1 MKEEIKSE
9 FRKSG
14 FDLDEEEEILNKCLT
29 FCINY
34 SLSPSD
40 LVSSWEVY
48 YLNRLLKGSTVQNAE
63 MDGFLLHLQ
72 NNKKEDVIM
81 EEAGLH
87 TYSIRDA
94 EMYWLLLHIKID
106 CKLQWF
112 LFIAV
117 SCMIMFLSNDDETKD
132 NAPGT
137 PTDHHQD
144 LYSPAHDSTPLMYGS
159 VLSSGKPSKLVT
171 PFSKR
176 TDRFAVKFS
185 INTIPDVE
193 NGMQEPNHENA
204 ENDEDDV
211 IKKVLPRKR
220 CSLVVHGSGPKPGCR
235 FMYDRTEDRLNAIET
250 RIRKHTRALV
260 ASGFYEEPTDPTI
273 ASQRNI
279 FSIGMICCDGE
290 GRLNE
295 KSVMLQS
302 SVEHSGGECVR
313 LDLGHLSHFSVFPGQ
328 VVGIGGHNPS
338 GHCLVASKLV
348 DSIPISVAD
357 KDLNPAKKQAIDKEN
372 QPTDLLCEQR
382 ELSMIIAAGPFTTT
396 DNLLFEPLVELL
408 AYAKRRP
415 PQLLV
420 LLGPFIDSE
429 HPDIKKGI
437 TERSFD
443 ELFRFEVLRKLED
456 YVECMGSAA
465 RVLLVPSIRDA
476 NHDFVFPQPALDISL
491 PDLKS
496 QIVSLTNPGIFE
508 ANEVKIGCCTV
519 DILKQVSGE
528 EISRTAAD
536 GKPSD
541 RLSRLA
547 NHILNQQSFYPLYP
561 PAESVPL
568 DFSLAPEA
576 LQLSLVPDVLIL
588 PSDIKYFV
596 KVLNSES
603 EGISPMKCIA
613 VNPGR
618 LAKGEGG
625 GTFVELDFGGGPDK
639 INASIV
645 GI

>member
-1 MKEEIKSE
+1 MEEEIKSE
-9 FRKSG
+9 FKKSG
-14 FDLDEEEEILNKCLT
+14 FDLEEEEEIMNKCLT

-34 SLSPSD
+34 SLSASD

-48 YLNRLLKGSTVQNAE
+48 YLNRQLNEPTVQNAE

-72 NNKKEDVIM
+72 NKKKEDVVK
-81 EEAGLH
+81 EEVGLH
-87 TYSIRDA
+87 TYSIRDV
-94 EMYWLLLHIKID
+94 EMILN
-106 CKLQWF
+106 
-112 LFIAV
+112 
-117 SCMIMFLSNDDETKD
+117 NDDDTKD
-132 NAPGT
+132 NTPGT
-137 PTDHHQD
+137 PSDHHQD
-144 LYSPAHDSTPLMYGS
+144 LYSPVHDTSLMYGNN
-159 VLSSGKPSKLVT
+159 LSSGKPSKLET

-185 INTIPDVE
+185 INTMPDVE
-193 NGMQEPNHENA
+193 NGEQEPNHENA

-211 IKKVLPRKR
+211 VRKVVPRKR
-220 CSLVVHGSGPKPGCR
+220 CSLVVHGSEPKPDCR
-235 FMYDRTEDRLNAIET
+235 FMYDRTEDRVKAVEN

-260 ASGFYEEPTDPTI
+260 ASGLYEEPTDPTI
-273 ASQRNI
+273 ASQRGI
-279 FSIGMICCDGE
+279 FAVGMICCDGE

-302 SVEHSGGECVR
+302 SFEHSGGECVR
-313 LDLGHLSHFSVFPGQ
+313 LDLQRLSHFSVFPGQ

-348 DSIPISVAD
+348 DSIPTSVAEE
-357 KDLNPAKKQAIDKEN
+357 DLNPAKKQAIDREN
-372 QPTDLLCEQR
+372 QPTDLLSKQR
-382 ELSMIIAAGPFTTT
+382 DLSMIIAAGPFTTT
-396 DNLLFEPLVELL
+396 DNLLFEPLIELL

-415 PQLLV
+415 TQLLV

-429 HPDIKKGI
+429 HPDIKKG
-437 TERSFD
+437 TVDRSFD
-443 ELFRFEVLRKLED
+443 EIFQFEILRKLEE

-476 NHDFVFPQPALDISL
+476 NHDFVFPQPAFDINL

-496 QIVSLTNPGIFE
+496 QIVSLPNPGIFE
-508 ANEVKIGCCTV
+508 ANEVKVGCCTV

-528 EISRTAAD
+528 EISRTAKD
-536 GKPSD
+536 GKPID
-541 RLSRLA
+541 RMSRLA
-547 NHILNQQSFYPLYP
+547 NHILNQRSFYPLYP

-603 EGISPMKCIA
+603 EGMNHIKCIA

-625 GTFVELDFGGGPDK
+625 GTFVELDYCGGPDK

>member
-1 MKEEIKSE
+1 MEEEIKSE
-9 FRKSG
+9 FKRSG
-14 FDLDEEEEILNKCLT
+14 FDLEDEEEVLSKCVP

-34 SLSPSD
+34 SLNPSD

-48 YLNRLLKGSTVQNAE
+48 YLNRQLNEPTVQNAE
-63 MDGFLLHLQ
+63 IDGFLLHLQ
-72 NNKKEDVIM
+72 NQKKEDVIKEQ

-87 TYSIRDA
+87 TYSIGDV
-94 EMYWLLLHIKID
+94 EMILN
-106 CKLQWF
+106 
-112 LFIAV
+112 
-117 SCMIMFLSNDDETKD
+117 NDDDTKD
-132 NAPGT
+132 NPPGT
-137 PTDHHQD
+137 PIDHHQD
-144 LYSPAHDSTPLMYGS
+144 LFSPAPDTTSLMYEN
-159 VLSSGKPSKLVT
+159 VLSSGKLSKSKLVT

-185 INTIPDVE
+185 INTVPDVE
-193 NGMQEPNHENA
+193 NGKQESNHENV

-211 IKKVLPRKR
+211 VRRVPQRKR
-220 CSLVVHGSGPKPGCR
+220 CSLVIHGSGPKPGCR
-235 FMYDRTEDRLNAIET
+235 FMYDRTEDRLNAIEN
-250 RIRKHTRALV
+250 RIRKHTRAFV
-260 ASGFYEEPTDPTI
+260 ASGLYEEPTDPTT
-273 ASQRNI
+273 ASQRSI
-279 FSIGMICCDGE
+279 FAVGMICCDGE

-302 SVEHSGGECVR
+302 SIEHSGGECVR
-313 LDLGHLSHFSVFPGQ
+313 LDLQRLSHYSIFPGQ

-338 GHCLVASKLV
+338 GHCFVASKLV

-357 KDLNPAKKQAIDKEN
+357 ENLNPAKKQAIDKEN
-372 QPTDLLCEQR
+372 QPTDLLCKQR

-396 DNLLFEPLVELL
+396 DNLLFEPLIELL

-420 LLGPFIDSE
+420 LLGPFVDSE
-429 HPDIKKGI
+429 HPDVKKG
-437 TERSFD
+437 TVDRSFD
-443 ELFRFEVLRKLED
+443 EIFHFEILRKLED
-456 YVECMGSAA
+456 YEECVGSAT
-465 RVLLVPSIRDA
+465 RVLLIPSIRDA
-476 NHDFVFPQPALDISL
+476 HHDFVFPQPALDINL

-496 QIVSLTNPGIFE
+496 QIVSLSNPGIFE
-508 ANEVKIGCCTV
+508 ANEVKVGCCTV
-519 DILKQVSGE
+519 DILKQISGE
-528 EISRTAAD
+528 EISRTVAD
-536 GKPSD
+536 GKPID

-547 NHILNQQSFYPLYP
+547 DHILNQQSFYPLYP

-568 DFSLAPEA
+568 DFSFAPEA
-576 LQLSLVPDVLIL
+576 LQLSSIPDVLIL

-596 KVLNSES
+596 KVLSSEN
-603 EGISPMKCIA
+603 EGINHMKCIA

-625 GTFVELDFGGGPDK
+625 GTFVELDYCGGADQ

>member
-48 YLNRLLKGSTVQNAE
+48 YLNRFVSSASVSVVTYGQNCPPKLLNGSTVQNAE

-94 EMYWLLLHIKID
+94 EIYWLLLHIKID

-112 LFIAV
+112 LLIAV
-117 SCMIMFLSNDDETKD
+117 SCMIMLLSNDDETRD

-144 LYSPAHDSTPLMYGS
+144 IYSPAHDTTPLMYGN

-185 INTIPDVE
+185 INTMPDVE
-193 NGMQEPNHENA
+193 NGMQEPNHENV

-220 CSLVVHGSGPKPGCR
+220 CSLVVHGSGPKQGCR
-235 FMYDRTEDRLNAIET
+235 FMYDRTEDRLNAIEN
-250 RIRKHTRALV
+250 RIKKHTRALV
-260 ASGFYEEPTDPTI
+260 ASGLYEEPTDPTI
-273 ASQRNI
+273 ASQGI
-279 FSIGMICCDGE
+279 HVQASLLIH
-290 GRLNE
+290 L
-295 KSVMLQS
+295 

-443 ELFRFEVLRKLED
+443 ELFRFEVLRK
-456 YVECMGSAA
+456 
-465 RVLLVPSIRDA
+465 
-476 NHDFVFPQPALDISL
+476 PALDISL

>member
-1 MKEEIKSE
+1 MEEEIKSE
-9 FRKSG
+9 FKRSG
-14 FDLDEEEEILNKCLT
+14 FDIEDEEEILNKCIP

-48 YLNRLLKGSTVQNAE
+48 YLNRQLNEPLVQNAE
-63 MDGFLLHLQ
+63 IDGFLLHLQ
-72 NNKKEDVIM
+72 NQKKEDVIKEQ

-87 TYSIRDA
+87 VYSIRDV
-94 EMYWLLLHIKID
+94 EMILNK
-106 CKLQWF
+106 
-112 LFIAV
+112 
-117 SCMIMFLSNDDETKD
+117 DDDDT
-132 NAPGT
+132 PGT

-144 LYSPAHDSTPLMYGS
+144 LFSPAHDTPSLMYEN
-159 VLSSGKPSKLVT
+159 VLSSGKLSKSKLVT

-193 NGMQEPNHENA
+193 NEKHEPNHES
-204 ENDEDDV
+204 DEDDIV
-211 IKKVLPRKR
+211 RRVLPRKR
-220 CSLVVHGSGPKPGCR
+220 CSLVIHGSGPKPGCR
-235 FMYDRTEDRLNAIET
+235 FMYDTTEDRLNAIEN
-250 RIRKHTRALV
+250 RIKKHTRAFV
-260 ASGFYEEPTDPTI
+260 ASGLYEPTDPTT
-273 ASQRNI
+273 ASQRSI
-279 FSIGMICCDGE
+279 FAVGMICCDGE
-290 GRLNE
+290 GRINE

-302 SVEHSGGECVR
+302 SIEHSGGECVR
-313 LDLGHLSHFSVFPGQ
+313 LDLQNLSHYSVFPGQ

-338 GHCLVASKLV
+338 GHCFVVSKLV
-348 DSIPISVAD
+348 DSIPFAIAD
-357 KDLNPAKKQAIDKEN
+357 EDLNPAKKQAIGKEN
-372 QPTDLLCEQR
+372 QSTDLFCKQR

-408 AYAKRRP
+408 TYAKRRP

-420 LLGPFIDSE
+420 LLGPFVDAD
-429 HPDIKKGI
+429 HPDIKNG
-437 TERSFD
+437 TVDRSFD
-443 ELFRFEVLRKLED
+443 EIFHFEIMKKLED
-456 YVECMGSAA
+456 YVECMGSAP

-476 NHDFVFPQPALDISL
+476 NHDFVFPQPALDINL

-508 ANEVKIGCCTV
+508 ANEVKVGCCTV
-519 DILKQVSGE
+519 DILKHVSGE
-528 EISRTAAD
+528 EISRTASD
-536 GKPSD
+536 GKPID
-541 RLSRLA
+541 RMSRLA
-547 NHILNQQSFYPLYP
+547 NHILNQRSFYPLYP
-561 PAESVPL
+561 PAESIPL

-596 KVLNSES
+596 KVLNSEG
-603 EGISPMKCIA
+603 EGINQSKCIA
-613 VNPGR
+613 INPGR

-625 GTFVELDFGGGPDK
+625 GTFAELEYCGGSDK

>member
-1 MKEEIKSE
+1 MNEEIKSE

-14 FDLDEEEEILNKCLT
+14 FHLNKEEEEELLSKCVT

-48 YLNRLLKGSTVQNAE
+48 YLNRQLNEPTVQNVE
-63 MDGFLLHLQ
+63 MDGFLMHLQ
-72 NNKKEDVIM
+72 NNMKEDVLM
-81 EEAGLH
+81 EEAAWH
-87 TYSIRDA
+87 SYSIKDV
-94 EMYWLLLHIKID
+94 EMILN
-106 CKLQWF
+106 
-112 LFIAV
+112 
-117 SCMIMFLSNDDETKD
+117 NDDDKKD
-132 NAPGT
+132 NTPGT

-144 LYSPAHDSTPLMYGS
+144 LHSPAHDTPSS
-159 VLSSGKPSKLVT
+159 VYENVSYSGKPSNLVT

-176 TDRFAVKFS
+176 TDRFAVKVS

-193 NGMQEPNHENA
+193 NGKQELNHENA
-204 ENDEDDV
+204 ENDEDNV
-211 IKKVLPRKR
+211 VRKVLPRER
-220 CSLVVHGSGPKPGCR
+220 CSLVVHGSGPEPGCR
-235 FMYDRTEDRLNAIET
+235 FMYDRIEDRVNAVEN
-250 RIRKHTRALV
+250 RIRKHARAFVTSRL
-260 ASGFYEEPTDPTI
+260 YEELADPTI
-273 ASQRNI
+273 ASQRSI
-279 FSIGMICCDGE
+279 FAVGMICCDGE

-302 SVEHSGGECVR
+302 SMEHSGGECVR
-313 LDLGHLSHFSVFPGQ
+313 LDLQHLSHYSVFPGQ

-338 GHCLVASKLV
+338 GHCLVASKLE
-348 DSIPISVAD
+348 DSIPTSVAD
-357 KDLNPAKKQAIDKEN
+357 EDLNPPKKRAIDKEN
-372 QPTDLLCEQR
+372 QPTDLFSKPR
-382 ELSMIIAAGPFTTT
+382 ALSMIIAAGPFTTT

-408 AYAKRRP
+408 AYAKRKP
-415 PQLLV
+415 TQLLV

-429 HPDIKKGI
+429 HPDIKKG
-437 TERSFD
+437 TTDRSFD
-443 ELFRFEVLRKLED
+443 EIFHFEILRKLQD

-496 QIVSLTNPGIFE
+496 QIVSLANPGLFE
-508 ANEVKIGCCTV
+508 ANEVKVGCCTV
-519 DILKQVSGE
+519 DILKQLSGE
-528 EISRTAAD
+528 EISRMAAD
-536 GKPSD
+536 GKPVD

-568 DFSLAPEA
+568 DSSLAPEA

-596 KVLNSES
+596 KVLSSER
-603 EGISPMKCIA
+603 EGIDHAKCVA

-625 GTFVELDFGGGPDK
+625 GTFVELDYCGGPDK
-639 INASIV
+639 INASVV